1 MHVVL
6 QKGWTIKIQATSQ
19 WVSVRAYELI
29 SHSWVWSGDSDL
41 PYFQSKGD
49 VIEQIYSA
57 LLQPI
62 TVHEH
67 AAHIQAK
74 GHSRM
79 PNASR
84 TSGHKRAAVLGQRTA
99 WLGLVRDRGE
109 MDDGLPVREMP
120 TGEIDGGTWWL
131 KLKRP

>member
-1 MHVVL
+1 MFVRRTNSLIRVCDVVIL
-6 QKGWTIKIQATSQ
+6 TCKQTFFFK
-19 WVSVRAYELI
+19 
-29 SHSWVWSGDSDL
+29 
-41 PYFQSKGD
+41 SKGD

-62 TVHEH
+62 TAHEN
-67 AAHIQAK
+67 AAHVQAN

-79 PNASR
+79 PNATR
-84 TSGHKRAAVLGQRTA
+84 TSGHKRAAVLGKRTA

-131 KLKRP
+131 KLKKP

>member
-1 MHVVL
+1 MVIL
-6 QKGWTIKIQATSQ
+6 TCKQTFFFK
-19 WVSVRAYELI
+19 
-29 SHSWVWSGDSDL
+29 
-41 PYFQSKGD
+41 SKGD

-62 TVHEH
+62 TAHEN
-67 AAHIQAK
+67 AAHVQAN

-79 PNASR
+79 PNATR
-84 TSGHKRAAVLGQRTA
+84 TSGHKRAAVLGKRTA

-131 KLKRP
+131 KLKKP